1 VRIPDA
7 IQTGNGTRLGFRA
20 WSDNN
25 TESDRIVTLG
35 NNLTLS
41 ADYVKQYNLEAV
53 SPYGALAGSGWYFEG
68 STANVSLQPTAV
80 PYEEW
85 LGLIGVRH
93 VFDHLT
99 GSCQTSQPNCSV
111 SMNSPKTVIAVW
123 RDDYTIPI
131 LIALTIGALAF
142 ANRQHSRRKRRR

>member
-1 VRIPDA
+1 MRIPDA

-131 LIALTIGALAF
+131 LIALAIGAVAF